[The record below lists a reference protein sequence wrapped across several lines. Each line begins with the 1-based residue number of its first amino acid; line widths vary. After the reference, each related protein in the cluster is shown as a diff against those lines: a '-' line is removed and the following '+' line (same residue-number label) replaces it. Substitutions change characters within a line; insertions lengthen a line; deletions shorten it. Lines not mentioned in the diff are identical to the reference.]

1 MLFMVAYAFV
11 IIFNSLVWIPTLV
24 LYVASKTSA
33 TNHLSDRMTVRR
45 HTSGDEIFTPLIL
58 DRIISSLSHIDSN
71 RRKSVSPLFKLTAFP
86 QKLNRRTKENDM
98 DLHLLSLLRDLLSLF
113 LRSVIC
119 VVDDDLPTG
128 VEKVPDQLFTSLKSL
143 LSQFYCF
150 LALPCRLSSH
160 SSCQYPG

>member
-24 LYVASKTSA
+24 LYVGSKTSA
-33 TNHLSDRMTVRR
+33 TNHLSDRMAVRR

-71 RRKSVSPLFKLTAFP
+71 RRKSVSPLCKLTALA

-98 DLHLLSLLRDLLSLF
+98 YLHLLSLLRDLLSLF
-113 LRSVIC
+113 LRSVIRI
-119 VVDDDLPTG
+119 VDDDLPPG

-150 LALPCRLSSH
+150 LAFPCRLSSH
-160 SSCQYPG
+160 SSCQYPA